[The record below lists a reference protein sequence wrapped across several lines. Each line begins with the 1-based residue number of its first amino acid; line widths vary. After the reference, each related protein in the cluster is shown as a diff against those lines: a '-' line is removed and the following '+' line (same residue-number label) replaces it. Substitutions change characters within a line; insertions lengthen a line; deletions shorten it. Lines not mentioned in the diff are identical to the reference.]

1 MLKRLFQL
9 AGGTA
14 SGYAFIQWIPA
25 AKQMSVTKIVLALIM
40 DPWHYFIAMVAFF
53 FSFVFYSILIKSI
66 VEEAYSLIKWK
77 TARLWEAVI
86 SCGALGSFFFLSREG
101 EWQSLLI
108 LCFSVVYGMISVD
121 LRRKHV
127 MDTHYQK

>member
-9 AGGTA
+9 VGGTT
-14 SGYAFIQWIPA
+14 SGYAFIQWLPIEKPMPA
-25 AKQMSVTKIVLALIM
+25 TKIILALVM

-53 FSFVFYSILIKSI
+53 FSFLLHSILIKSI
-66 VEEAYSLIKWK
+66 VEETYSLLKRK
-77 TARLWEAVI
+77 TAHLWEVFI
-86 SCGALGSFFFLSREG
+86 SCGALGSFFFLSQEG
-101 EWQSLLI
+101 EWQALLI

-127 MDTHYQK
+127 MDTHY

>member
-9 AGGTA
+9 AGGTL
-14 SGYAFIQWIPA
+14 SGYGFIEWIPITKPISA
-25 AKQMSVTKIVLALIM
+25 AKIILALIM

-53 FSFVFYSILIKSI
+53 FSFLSHSILIKSI
-66 VEEAYSLIKWK
+66 VEETYSLIKRK
-77 TARLWEAVI
+77 TVRLWEVVI
-86 SCGALGSFFFLSREG
+86 SLGVAGSFFFLFQRG
-101 EWQSLLI
+101 GWQAMLI

-127 MDTHYQK
+127 TDTHY